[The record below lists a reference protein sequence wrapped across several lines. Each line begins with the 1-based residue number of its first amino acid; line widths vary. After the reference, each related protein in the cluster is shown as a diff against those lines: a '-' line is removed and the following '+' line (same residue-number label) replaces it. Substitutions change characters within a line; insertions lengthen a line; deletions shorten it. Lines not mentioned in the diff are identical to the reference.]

1 MTLNCNI
8 SIIFTVKN
16 AGIGLYM
23 TMESLKVTR
32 THLPYEVIIVDEGSI
47 DGCCDFLMYYHF
59 PSPLKLL
66 KGRPGIPSRNLAAAH
81 ASGQVIIFCNSSL
94 YFEDDCL
101 ELLSRRIMDE
111 EVEAQS
117 PRITIQAHAGSSKGL
132 EGCGGILDSFSMY
145 PLLYEGS
152 DELCWLSPD
161 CWAVNL
167 MCFRDLGGV
176 EEGFSSK
183 ELETAEFSIRLWL
196 SGGSCRIQEEATLTA
211 VYRPN
216 FSYETESYRWEDDL
230 LLLSHLH
237 LSDENIHKCRQLVL
251 QCSGPE
257 VLQHEREIVRMA
269 ASSRYKYASRRKRE
283 DSWLFNRFKVG
294 V

>member
-1 MTLNCNI
+1 MTLNCKI

-23 TMESLKVTR
+23 TMESLKVTQTR
-32 THLPYEVIIVDEGSI
+32 LPYEVIIVDEGSI

-59 PSPLKLL
+59 PSPLKIL
-66 KGRPGIPSRNLAAAH
+66 KGREGIPSRNLAAAY

-101 ELLSRRIMDE
+101 ELLSRRIMDKE
-111 EVEAQS
+111 AEAQS
-117 PRITIQAHAGSSKGL
+117 PWITIQTHVGSTKSL
-132 EGCGGILDSFSMY
+132 EGCGGILGSFSTY

-161 CWAVNL
+161 CWAVSL
-167 MCFRDLGGV
+167 QHFRDLGGV
-176 EEGFSSK
+176 EEGFCSK

-196 SGGSCRIQEEATLTA
+196 SGGNCRIQEKAALTA
-211 VYRPN
+211 VYRPH
-216 FSYETESYRWEDDL
+216 FPYGAESQRWENDL

-269 ASSRYKYASRRKRE
+269 ASSRHKYASRRKRE
-283 DSWLFNRFKVG
+283 DTWLFNRFKV
-294 V
+294 VV